1 MRSKSRWGRGE
12 PVAEST
18 TLDDYDLINCLATG
32 NSTQVWEVKQKS
44 SGQQFAMKLLL
55 PEAFKDPEQKAS
67 LKHEATV
74 GKLFDHP
81 NIIRIFDL
89 VMSKKQGYFIM
100 EFFRSVNLKQ
110 MLRGERPAVQ
120 ARLKKILEGLTQ
132 ALAHMHEKGWI
143 HKDIK
148 PDNILL
154 TKGSEVKLIDFSL
167 ASKPSGGLT
176 KLMGGSKSM
185 VIQGT
190 RTYIAPELIRRKP
203 LTVSADVYS
212 LGITFYEVVT
222 GRPPFVHSNPNELLM
237 AHVKDSPERPSGFNS
252 NITPEADALIMRM
265 LSKKPEGRP
274 GSMQELFAEVRNLK
288 IFKEDPEEHAKEQA
302 KKAEDKFQ
310 DSMDSRLD
318 SRSDA
323 GRDRSAA
330 PAPAKAK
337 PKVLATSV
345 GKPAALPPSKAQAPA
360 AAPAAAAPQMPP
372 GYPPPGYPQ
381 QFPPGYP
388 PQMPPGYG
396 YPPGYAPPPGAAV
409 PPGAAPPGWPPG
421 YPPQMPP
428 GYGYPPGFVPP
439 AAAPPV
445 PAVTVPA
452 APQAPVAA
460 QPPSAPAGLV
470 PPKPSGAPLAA
481 PPPPHAA
488 ALDEEDEENLPLM
501 TELPE
506 VM

>member
-1 MRSKSRWGRGE
+1 M
-12 PVAEST
+12 AEST
-18 TLDDYDLINCLATG
+18 TFDDYDLINCLATG

-44 SGQQFAMKLLL
+44 SGQTLAMKLLL

-89 VMSKKQGYFIM
+89 TLTKKQGYFVM

-110 MLRGERPAVQ
+110 MLRGERAAVQ
-120 ARLKKILEGLTQ
+120 SRLKKVLEGLTQ

-167 ASKPSGGLT
+167 ARKPSGGLT

-203 LTVSADVYS
+203 LTFAADIYS
-212 LGITFYEVVT
+212 LGITFYEIVT
-222 GRPPFVHSNPNELLM
+222 GRPPFVQSNPNELLM
-237 AHVKDSPERPSGFNS
+237 AHVKDTPERPSGFNS
-252 NITPEADALIMRM
+252 NVTPEADALIMRM

-274 GSMQELFAEVRNLK
+274 GSMQELFTEVRNLK

-302 KKAEDKFQ
+302 KKSEDKFL
-310 DSMDSRLD
+310 DSMAARLD
-318 SRSDA
+318 SRTDA
-323 GRDRSAA
+323 GRDKSAA
-330 PAPAKAK
+330 PAATPAKAK
-337 PKVLATSV
+337 PKVLATSI
-345 GKPAALPPSKAQAPA
+345 GKPATPPAAKTPTAPA
-360 AAPAAAAPQMPP
+360 APVAAAPQMPP

-381 QFPPGYP
+381 HFPPGYP
-388 PQMPPGYG
+388 QQMPPGYGYPPGYVPPPGAPQPGWPPGYPQQMPPGYG
-396 YPPGYAPPPGAAV
+396 YPPGYAPPAAV
-409 PPGAAPPGWPPG
+409 P
-421 YPPQMPP
+421 Q
-428 GYGYPPGFVPP
+428 V
-439 AAAPPV
+439 
-445 PAVTVPA
+445 
-452 APQAPVAA
+452 PVAA
-460 QPPSAPAGLV
+460 PPPSAPEGLV
-470 PPKPSGAPLAA
+470 PPKPSGAPVAPA
-481 PPPPHAA
+481 PPPSAA
-488 ALDEEDEENLPLM
+488 QPEEDDEENLPLM